1 MRPDFQVSRYPHYL
15 LSLLAPS
22 QALVSRSLSHC
33 TQSTTVGAEGSGATR
48 SPRPSSGTGS
58 SSTRSVTPLRPGGG
72 GGPRASFRRGGAAK
86 APRLERL
93 QTLHEGTCMNS
104 KGSGPQPAGYHS
116 LCSGWARPVGT
127 PSPQPPSQF
136 LFVSVSLCSVAPV
149 QLSSKQWQPRPLG
162 HQSRG
167 STFSDFRATAPLNFR
182 SLQESKFRSHQL
194 VPQGS
199 KHPDTQ

>member
-1 MRPDFQVSRYPHYL
+1 MYPKYHRWGRGKRCYPQPPPLQRHRQQQHPQRHSPASRGAGAGLEHPSGGEGL
-15 LSLLAPS
+15 LKRL
-22 QALVSRSLSHC
+22 
-33 TQSTTVGAEGSGATR
+33 GWKGSN
-48 SPRPSSGTGS
+48 P
-58 SSTRSVTPLRPGGG
+58 
-72 GGPRASFRRGGAAK
+72 
-86 APRLERL
+86 
-93 QTLHEGTCMNS
+93 GTCMNS
-104 KGSGPQPAGYHS
+104 KGSGPQPASYHS

-167 STFSDFRATAPLNFR
+167 STFSDFRATSPLNFR

>member
-1 MRPDFQVSRYPHYL
+1 MLPAAPAPPAAPAAAAPAA
-15 LSLLAPS
+15 SLPCV
-22 QALVSRSLSHC
+22 Q
-33 TQSTTVGAEGSGATR
+33 
-48 SPRPSSGTGS
+48 
-58 SSTRSVTPLRPGGG
+58 GGG

-116 LCSGWARPVGT
+116 LCSGWARPVST

-149 QLSSKQWQPRPLG
+149 QLSGKQWQQRPLG